1 VDFHLS
7 MVVALIIYTTDV
19 LRCNLSERLI
29 HFKNLVASIS
39 FPDVA
44 IQQLGSVK
52 RGSGKRFY
60 VTLAGSGR
68 SSVPCPQYSHLI
80 IRFNPFRGKAMR
92 RNES

>member
-1 VDFHLS
+1 VDLHLS
-7 MVVALIIYTTDV
+7 MVVALIVYTTDV
-19 LRCNLSERLI
+19 LRCNLCERLI

-44 IQQLGSVK
+44 IQHGA
-52 RGSGKRFY
+52 GKRFY